1 DRKCLGTFYGGRGEA
16 GKTEVGRHRSP
27 PDRVWVTHG
36 TEVFDVTDFVE
47 LHPGGADKILLAAGG
62 ALEPFWAARV
72 PLHRGWIRG
81 LLRSQERALRGR
93 PANAPAEEGSSDAS
107 AAGEIARGG
116 SGSSAERSSWSKS
129 CCWQLCRKL
138 LCLLHGCSLL
148 SLGPWEGMCAC
159 LA

>member
-62 ALEPFWAARV
+62 ALEPFWAVGGRGRV
-72 PLHRGWIRG
+72 TSPRPAHPRRRRRG
-81 LLRSQERALRGR
+81 LCGHPLPVCRL
-93 PANAPAEEGSSDAS
+93 PGSLA
-107 AAGEIARGG
+107 
-116 SGSSAERSSWSKS
+116 
-129 CCWQLCRKL
+129 
-138 LCLLHGCSLL
+138 LL
-148 SLGPWEGMCAC
+148 SLGGQRCGRPCPVGTWRRRWGPSSRHRWGVW
-159 LA
+159 